1 MRKTTTDRQM
11 VWVTL
16 GPDGT
21 NHDFVLQK
29 HLRERDSEARIIHA
43 PDATGML
50 ERCVR
55 GEATHMMICA
65 AHQMASEIVAI
76 AQYTHG
82 ILLTDTFIAT
92 SQPLAVLTRS
102 GVEQPRTIALHPAT
116 RSYTSLAEF
125 DEVVEVSS
133 TVAAFEGLQ
142 RGEVECAL
150 TLRRY
155 ADAADVKLVRPVDAA
170 RDAWLVLSRG

>member
-1 MRKTTTDRQM
+1 
-11 VWVTL
+11 
-16 GPDGT
+16 
-21 NHDFVLQK
+21 
-29 HLRERDSEARIIHA
+29 
-43 PDATGML
+43 
-50 ERCVR
+50 
-55 GEATHMMICA
+55 
-65 AHQMASEIVAI
+65 
-76 AQYTHG
+76 
-82 ILLTDTFIAT
+82 
-92 SQPLAVLTRS
+92 
-102 GVEQPRTIALHPAT
+102 ALHPAT

-125 DEVVEVSS
+125 DEVVEASS